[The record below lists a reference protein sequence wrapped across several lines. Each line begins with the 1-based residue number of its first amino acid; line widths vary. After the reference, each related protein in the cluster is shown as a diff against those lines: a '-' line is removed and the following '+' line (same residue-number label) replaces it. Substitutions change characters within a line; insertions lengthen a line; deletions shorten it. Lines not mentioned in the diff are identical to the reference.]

1 MVKRIFVA
9 GVLLGICSS
18 LGFVHAGEKVYV
30 LENSYMS
37 RTLVVKD
44 GVLSTKQIVNKQAG
58 ANLVPVSCQ
67 EFALRISEGTD
78 KEGTDKILT
87 AKDFVVASVD
97 KKFTSSVRSY
107 RFHLKNKAHA
117 LAVDVCYELAEDN
130 FYGHKYLE
138 IISGKKVT
146 LEKIDVESIAF
157 EDAFQNYKLKLIT
170 ARKSGGWKPGLGQPV
185 YTTTTA
191 TFWGMEFPGAFNT
204 VEEGSTITC
213 GYLRGKDLLP
223 QERYTTYRSVV
234 GVADDKNFIDDT
246 FFYYI
251 DRVRRRPARL
261 QVQYNSWFDY
271 GNRVSKETFA
281 KSLRKVH
288 EELVTRR
295 GCRPLNAYVIDD
307 GWQDKSKNVTW
318 ADTVWKINNKFAPYF
333 KDSRKEVLRA
343 GSTLGIWLSPAS
355 IFGGVRWWKEWGDM
369 GLKLFLTVCP

>member
-1 MVKRIFVA
+1 M
-9 GVLLGICSS
+9 
-18 LGFVHAGEKVYV
+18 
-30 LENSYMS
+30 
-37 RTLVVKD
+37 
-44 GVLSTKQIVNKQAG
+44 
-58 ANLVPVSCQ
+58 
-67 EFALRISEGTD
+67 
-78 KEGTDKILT
+78 
-87 AKDFVVASVD
+87 
-97 KKFTSSVRSY
+97 
-107 RFHLKNKAHA
+107 
-117 LAVDVCYELAEDN
+117 
-130 FYGHKYLE
+130 
-138 IISGKKVT
+138 
-146 LEKIDVESIAF
+146 
-157 EDAFQNYKLKLIT
+157 
-170 ARKSGGWKPGLGQPV
+170 
-185 YTTTTA
+185 
-191 TFWGMEFPGAFNT
+191 
-204 VEEGSTITC
+204 
-213 GYLRGKDLLP
+213 P

-355 IFGGVRWWKEWGDM
+355 IFGGVRWWKEWGIW
-369 GLKLFLTVCP
+369 V